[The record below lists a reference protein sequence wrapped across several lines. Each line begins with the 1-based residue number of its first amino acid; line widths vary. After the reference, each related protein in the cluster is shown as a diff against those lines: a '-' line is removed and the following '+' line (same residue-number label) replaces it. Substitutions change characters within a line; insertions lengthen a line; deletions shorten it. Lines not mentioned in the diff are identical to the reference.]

1 MAGGNVMSRDLA
13 YVIYT
18 SGSTGVPKGVGC
30 HHEGAMNTLDDVNER
45 YGVGADD
52 ACLALSSSAFDL
64 SVYDM
69 FGVLGVGGRVVVP
82 PSSVVS
88 PPQPSAWLELVER
101 EGVSVWNSVPAFVE
115 LLVGQAGTRALGCRR
130 ACARADEATG
140 CGWGRVLAICAARR
154 RVASAR
160 GEHGRRDGGGVVGGE
175 LEASR
180 VDGARRLELGAVR
193 PADAQPEHRGDRQR
207 TMRRCE
213 PWVTGMIYIGGAGVA
228 LGYFGNEAQ
237 TARQFVRD
245 ASTGAPMFRTGD
257 LGRVRPR
264 GEGDEGDELLIEILG
279 REDSQVKLNGFRVEL
294 GEIDSVLEA
303 HERVGRAAR
312 RR

>member
-1 MAGGNVMSRDLA
+1 M
-13 YVIYT
+13 
-18 SGSTGVPKGVGC
+18 
-30 HHEGAMNTLDDVNER
+30 
-45 YGVGADD
+45 GADD

-115 LLVGQAGTRALGCRR
+115 LLVGQAEH
-130 ACARADEATG
+130 ARARLPS
-140 CGWGRVLAICAARR
+140 CMRRVLMSGDWVPVGLASRLFALCDDASRLRVVSMGGATEAA
-154 RVASAR
+154 VWSV
-160 GEHGRRDGGGVVGGE
+160 EFE

-180 VDGARRLELGAVR
+180 ASMV
-193 PADAQPEHRGDRQR
+193 PAGWSSVPYGLPMRNQSIEVIDER

-303 HERVGRAAR
+303 HERVGRACVVVVDR
-312 RR
+312 RHLVAFVQLISG